1 MLKYDNYAITFSE
14 FPNEISLYITITN
27 CPIHCPGCNS
37 KHLWKDT
44 GKKLDWS
51 SLNALIHSNNGI
63 TAVCLGGGDN
73 SPKEIDKL
81 AWHIKRSTNLKVCW
95 YSGQDSIS
103 KYIDVRNFDAIK
115 IGHFNGI
122 PINNPDTNQRFYNLK
137 CFDGEDG
144 EGCVELIDNTKLFWK

>member
-27 CPIHCPGCNS
+27 CSIHCPECNS

-44 GKKLDWS
+44 GKDLNWS

-95 YSGQDSIS
+95 YSGRDSIS

-115 IGHFNGI
+115 IGHFNGT
-122 PINNPDTNQRFYNLK
+122 PINNPNTNQRFYNLK
-137 CFDGEDG
+137 HFDGEDG
-144 EGCVELIDNTKLFWK
+144 KGCVELIDNTKLFWK